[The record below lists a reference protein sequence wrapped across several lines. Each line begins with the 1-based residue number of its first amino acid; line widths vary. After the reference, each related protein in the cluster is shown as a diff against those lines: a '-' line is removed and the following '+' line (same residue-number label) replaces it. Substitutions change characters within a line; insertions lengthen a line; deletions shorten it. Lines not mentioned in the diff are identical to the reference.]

1 MNARSAAIEQENTTD
16 EAGGEQTR
24 PRLTRVQVSGY
35 QAITEEM
42 QLDIRPITLLTGPSG
57 TGKST
62 VSRLLRDMQRAM
74 APDNT
79 LDLGTLARAAGR
91 PGTPVRFSVS
101 GDGPEAGETI
111 TLAGRAGDHGR
122 QWAEARVSRNDG
134 KTETARMELRTS
146 GNSPGWDRL
155 EKRTEGIRG
164 RAGCESGPAGM
175 ARRMLEGLRFI
186 EHERSEYA
194 RTATQGLCR
203 TGNAGPRGERA
214 LSTLRRLFR
223 EKDQRA
229 LDFIMDHMDRIA
241 GIEWIRFP
249 DDHRDMNNALTEVW
263 GQETPLAHAGSA
275 PVCALPFIIQAAVM
289 EPGETL
295 LIEYPE
301 SGLSRGGQE
310 EIHSHDGGTVE
321 GTGRGAGGRDA
332 QPKPDGDARETCGQR
347 PPGPGG
353 RGRLGVRQRRRVQP
367 PGAAAPDSPGQ
378 ETTGGRRERGTFTGH
393 AAHGGRLTP
402 PQNA

>member
-35 QAITEEM
+35 QAITEEV

-310 EIHSHDGGTVE
+310 ETIAMMAELWKERGVAQVVETHSQDLMETLGKLVDNGRLDPEDVAVWEFDRDDGFSP
-321 GTGRGAGGRDA
+321 RAQRRQIARDRKRQAAGGRKGCS
-332 QPKPDGDARETCGQR
+332 QGTPRTE
-347 PPGPGG
+347 GG
-353 RGRLGVRQRRRVQP
+353 G
-367 PGAAAPDSPGQ
+367 
-378 ETTGGRRERGTFTGH
+378 
-393 AAHGGRLTP
+393 
-402 PQNA
+402 